1 MLFLKISN
9 FQSLDEEIESLFLI
23 EIKTDNNTMG
33 EKHKCFS
40 PTLDLYKLRYS
51 SNPILDVEII
61 KLNNVELG
69 NVLKRLNKMIIK
81 KEFPNYILKEIINF
95 KNYLISNFFHSE
107 TKASSNNISSNV

>member
-23 EIKTDNNTMG
+23 EIKTDNNT
-33 EKHKCFS
+33 
-40 PTLDLYKLRYS
+40 LDLYKLRYS

-61 KLNNVELG
+61 KLNNLELG

-95 KNYLISNFFHSE
+95 KNYLINNFFHSE